1 MKLSENV
8 QVETNEV
15 KATNSRVARMARYST
30 AAAGV
35 AAVSTLDVDAAMI
48 KVIVTDT
55 DAQET
60 SDYYLDLGGI
70 ASSTTMYLRMSSRT
84 SFWMSEKNA
93 SVATYDSGSSS
104 GSLRFF
110 NNGDEIAGKLGKSW
124 IWNDSGGWTS
134 SASSIMS
141 GIFGFR
147 IGQGSSNYTYG
158 WLKTTFGDS
167 SSFTLNSYGY
177 NNTLNEAAI
186 AG

>member
-70 ASSTTMYLRMSSRT
+70 ASGTTMYLRMSSRT

-93 SVATYDSGSSS
+93 SVATYD
-104 GSLRFF
+104 
-110 NNGDEIAGKLGKSW
+110 
-124 IWNDSGGWTS
+124 
-134 SASSIMS
+134 
-141 GIFGFR
+141 
-147 IGQGSSNYTYG
+147 
-158 WLKTTFGDS
+158 
-167 SSFTLNSYGY
+167 
-177 NNTLNEAAI
+177 
-186 AG
+186 